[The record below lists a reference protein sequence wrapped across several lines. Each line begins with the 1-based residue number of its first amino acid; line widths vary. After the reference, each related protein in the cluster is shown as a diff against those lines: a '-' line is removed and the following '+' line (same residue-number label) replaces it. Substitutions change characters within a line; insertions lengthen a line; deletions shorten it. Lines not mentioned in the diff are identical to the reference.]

1 MSVTLYNLT
10 DKEKW
15 IAQTIWDLKTQ
26 EQYLELLKSLPE
38 SQRFEVNSIVKMIN
52 WGTDDVV
59 DLHEANEIID
69 RFRKL

>member
-1 MSVTLYNLT
+1 MTVTLYNLT

-69 RFRKL
+69 RFRL

>member
-59 DLHEANEIID
+59 DLQQAQEVLD

>member
-38 SQRFEVNSIVKMIN
+38 SQRFEVNSVVKMIN

-59 DLHEANEIID
+59 DLHEANEVID

>member
-1 MSVTLYNLT
+1 MTVTLYNLT

-59 DLHEANEIID
+59 DLQQANEIID
-69 RFRKL
+69 RFRL

>member
-69 RFRKL
+69 RFRL

>member
-1 MSVTLYNLT
+1 MTVTLYNLT

-59 DLHEANEIID
+59 DLHEANLIID

>member
-1 MSVTLYNLT
+1 MTVTLYNLT
-10 DKEKW
+10 DKEKR
-15 IAQTIWDLKTQ
+15 IVQTIWDLKTR

-38 SQRFEVNSIVKMIN
+38 SQRFEVNSMIKMIN

-69 RFRKL
+69 RFRL

>member
-1 MSVTLYNLT
+1 MTVTLYNLT

-38 SQRFEVNSIVKMIN
+38 SQRFEVNSVVKMIN

-59 DLHEANEIID
+59 DLHEANEVID

>member
-10 DKEKW
+10 SKEKW

-38 SQRFEVNSIVKMIN
+38 SQLFEVNSIVKMIN

-59 DLHEANEIID
+59 DLHEANLIID